1 MAATF
6 PKDSRMQGGVGA
18 GHREPQRSLFTP
30 TQPPVGLLIKLQI
43 MFTISQCLPARVRVT
58 DGPITAQTPIS
69 PVLEL
74 L

>member
-6 PKDSRMQGGVGA
+6 PKDSRMQGGVGT
-18 GHREPQRSLFTP
+18 GHREPQRSLLTP
-30 TQPPVGLLIKLQI
+30 TQPPVRLLIKLQI
-43 MFTISQCLPARVRVT
+43 MFTISQYLPAHVRVT
-58 DGPITAQTPIS
+58 DGPITAQTPIN